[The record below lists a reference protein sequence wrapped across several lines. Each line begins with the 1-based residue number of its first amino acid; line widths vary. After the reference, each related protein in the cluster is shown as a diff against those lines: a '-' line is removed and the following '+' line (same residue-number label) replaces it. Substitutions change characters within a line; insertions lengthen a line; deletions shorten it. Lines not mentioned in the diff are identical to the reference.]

1 MIHIYEEMIMD
12 KQLLTIGVFLVLI
25 IAGFCGCT
33 EDSGEDGN
41 NGVHPPG
48 PNNGGDA
55 SSIEITKT
63 GSSYK
68 TVDSPPTSGWFTNG
82 QEADIVLNWFDFDDS
97 GGPLCFYHPM
107 GITNDGQHLLL
118 ADTCNNRVLIW
129 NSLPTGNVAPDLVLG
144 QDDFNTNTPGTAQGK
159 LRWPVDVS
167 TDGEK
172 VVVADAYNDRVLI
185 WNNFPIENGQPADLV
200 LGQVDF
206 ETVESTVDPN
216 SIGWPWAVWTNG
228 EKLIVTSTAGGS
240 VMIWNSFPTVNDQQ
254 PDLILTNSDFG
265 TPRNIESDGETY
277 LVIGDHNARNTGRG
291 GNFIWNNF
299 PTVNVDYD
307 TYLNG
312 EVIWCSE
319 VIGNDLYGTPGSQV
333 AIISDFLELEG
344 DYDLTE
350 MEDDG
355 LMEIFQSISFESG
368 DGSGMTYAK
377 VGSTEVCYFSLYN
390 GGRVAGYLGK
400 PEDRE
405 PDFVI
410 GSDSNTNPLVEEYYF
425 MDNPSPIRYNDSL
438 IVVCG
443 FTHRIEV
450 WKNIPDESGATP
462 DIVFT
467 VNFEPLSGAV
477 YDDKFYV
484 IGRGGFTNGGFL
496 VWDWDDLLNGGEPEV
511 ILSQQ
516 LGSID
521 ISEGNGITFDETY
534 AYITSNGKLY
544 IWEQP
549 FDWNESPLKEVTF
562 AYDIGKI
569 SSNGEKLAA
578 QYVGPTNTII
588 LVDVDSLEDDTPEF
602 VELLSEQSG
611 VHFNLPQG
619 VFIDDNYLF
628 VADTSYHRVL
638 IWNEMPSSGSDQP
651 DVVIGQSSF
660 ESGLKPK
667 FTRDGLFM
675 PSGVWFDGSYLW
687 VGELKFSHR
696 VLIDGSYL
704 WVGELKFSHR
714 VLRYSI
720 K

>member
-1 MIHIYEEMIMD
+1 MKLQKIVVFGIIILLVIVGLSGCTDEKDNDENVPDNGDNIPPPPDGNQNGNYEE
-12 KQLLTIGVFLVLI
+12 
-25 IAGFCGCT
+25 
-33 EDSGEDGN
+33 
-41 NGVHPPG
+41 
-48 PNNGGDA
+48 
-55 SSIEITKT
+55 IEITHT
-63 GSSYK
+63 GSSYSK
-68 TVDSPPTSGWFTNG
+68 VETPPSSGWFTSG
-82 QEADIVLNWFDFDDS
+82 QDADILLNWFDFDNS
-97 GGPLCFYHPM
+97 GGSLRFYHPM
-107 GITNDGQHLLL
+107 GISNDGQHLLL

-129 NSLPTGNVAPDLVLG
+129 NSLPTGNVEPDVVLG
-144 QDDFNTNTPGTAQGK
+144 QTSFNTNSPGTAQDK
-159 LRWPVDVS
+159 LRWPVDVA
-167 TDGEK
+167 TDGVK

-185 WNNFPIENGQPADLV
+185 WNAFPTENGQPADLV

-206 ETVESTVDPN
+206 ETVESTVDVN

-228 EKLIVTSTAGGS
+228 EKLIVASTMGGS

-277 LVIGDHNARNTGRG
+277 LVIGDHNARGAGRG
-291 GNFIWNNF
+291 GNFIWNSF
-299 PTVNVDYD
+299 PTSNVDYD
-307 TYLNG
+307 TYLGG
-312 EVIWCSE
+312 EVLWCSD
-319 VIGNDLYGTPGSQV
+319 VIDDDLYGTPGSNV
-333 AIISDFLELEG
+333 VRIPDFIDLEG
-344 DYDLTE
+344 DYDILE
-350 MEDDG
+350 MEEG
-355 LMEIFQSISFESG
+355 GTAETLPYITFQSG
-368 DGSGMTYAK
+368 DGSGMTY
-377 VGSTEVCYFSLYN
+377 VNDGSTEISYFSLYN
-390 GGRVAGYLGK
+390 GGRIAGYLGK
-400 PEDRE
+400 PEGRE

-425 MDNPSPIRYNDSL
+425 MDNPSPIRHGNSL
-438 IVVCG
+438 IVLCG
-443 FTHRIEV
+443 YTHRIEV
-450 WKNIPDESGATP
+450 WKDIPDESGATP

-484 IGRGGFTNGGFL
+484 IGRGSFMNGGFL
-496 VWDWDDLLNGGEPEV
+496 VWDWDDLLNGEEPEV

-562 AYDIGKI
+562 AYDVGKI

-578 QYVGPTNTII
+578 QYIGPTNTII
-588 LVDVDSLEDDTPEF
+588 LVDVDSLEDDIPEF
-602 VELLSEQSG
+602 VELLSEHSG

-619 VFIDDNYLF
+619 VFIDSSHLF

-638 IWNEMPSSGSDQP
+638 IWNEIPSSGSDQP

-667 FTRDGLFM
+667 FTRDGFFM

-696 VLIDGSYL
+696 VL
-704 WVGELKFSHR
+704 
-714 VLRYSI
+714 RYSI
-720 K
+720 G